1 MTQHT
6 KETMTPAQLLLRVV
20 GVAFASVV
28 LFALL
33 AVLGQGGTAEAAD
46 HPAGLGDVLGPGA
59 TGNGLAPIVAPV
71 ADVVAPIVQPLPPVV
86 APAVVTH
93 APVLQ
98 TLAPVVTPLTDLV
111 APIADT
117 VVPVVAPVTDT
128 VAPIAETVVP
138 VVDAVV
144 PGVDPVGVIVTP
156 VVDPAG
162 PGVAPVDDPVGPV
175 VAPVVDPVVP
185 VVAPVTDGIQ
195 PDVDTVVPSATVGPD
210 SEATTSAESTAAPD
224 PAAEPN
230 LAIDG
235 EAVTPGVD
243 AGAIETSA
251 AAVADGE
258 SAASRSLTS
267 NAVAPADPSDVGRVT
282 AVVGHSTVSSNGR
295 TTSGPGP
302 RSGSPGSFPGGSNVP
317 GVLPSIVTG
326 LLSGGT
332 SSSPTPGGAPTAM
345 LAVLTATAAA
355 MFMLSRRVTTDV
367 SWRSALVLSSVER
380 PG

>member
-1 MTQHT
+1 MTQQ
-6 KETMTPAQLLLRVV
+6 KKMTMTPAQLMLRVV

-138 VVDAVV
+138 VVDDGASVVDAAVV
-144 PGVDPVGVIVTP
+144 AEDDDDAPY
-156 VVDPAG
+156 G
-162 PGVAPVDDPVGPV
+162 PPERV
-175 VAPVVDPVVP
+175 
-185 VVAPVTDGIQ
+185 
-195 PDVDTVVPSATVGPD
+195 SATALAVALAAAG
-210 SEATTSAESTAAPD
+210 AAAPSST
-224 PAAEPN
+224 P
-230 LAIDG
+230 DG
-235 EAVTPGVD
+235 RRWA
-243 AGAIETSA
+243 
-251 AAVADGE
+251 
-258 SAASRSLTS
+258 R
-267 NAVAPADPSDVGRVT
+267 
-282 AVVGHSTVSSNGR
+282 
-295 TTSGPGP
+295 
-302 RSGSPGSFPGGSNVP
+302 
-317 GVLPSIVTG
+317 
-326 LLSGGT
+326 
-332 SSSPTPGGAPTAM
+332 
-345 LAVLTATAAA
+345 
-355 MFMLSRRVTTDV
+355 SRR
-367 SWRSALVLSSVER
+367 SASSVS
-380 PG
+380 